1 MANPMFTGELHTP
14 TLWLKPNLKPS
25 IIPSMMYIRNLGSV
39 CSARAPSHAHQS
51 SGILTCSIVRGSQ
64 IGWAGRQESIAN
76 RSSIPT
82 YRPAQNNNEPI
93 IIQPRQLT
101 HYPITAA
108 TTQTSLLTISPLSVI
123 TTKHNQDFINQT
135 VEYPPVT

>member
-1 MANPMFTGELHTP
+1 MAYLMFTGELRTP
-14 TLWLKPNLKPS
+14 TLWLNPNLKQS
-25 IIPSMMYIRNLGSV
+25 IIYSMMYLRNLGSV

-82 YRPAQNNNEPI
+82 YRPAQNHNEPI
-93 IIQPRQLT
+93 IIQPQA
-101 HYPITAA
+101 PN
-108 TTQTSLLTISPLSVI
+108 SLSHNSRNNPNQFINYISPLSHYNKTQPRI
-123 TTKHNQDFINQT
+123 H
-135 VEYPPVT
+135 